1 MEDFDS
7 TLMPAFPP
15 VAQIAVILQ
24 APPEFLETVPLAV
37 YACDRDGRILWFNS
51 RAVELWGRTP
61 RIGDDAE
68 KYCGSYR
75 LFLGGRQI
83 RGEETPMAGVL
94 RTGIPIKGVEVKIER
109 PDGSTVW
116 AAAHIDPVK
125 DVHGNIL
132 GATNCLHETT
142 ALHQTADELDD
153 FFENAAVG
161 LHLVAGDGTILRANR
176 AELAMLGYKAEEYV
190 GRNIVDFHEVRERI
204 DEILSCLGRGEQLIY
219 YPASLRAKDGSVR
232 EVRITSNAR
241 IRDGKIINTRCM
253 TIDVTE
259 RLRAQALVEQHHQRL
274 TATYEHASIG
284 IAEVDATGKFLRVNS
299 HLSGLLGY
307 ASGALAGRS
316 IFDPRIAEDPAFDR
330 EQLLRQV
337 NGEIDRYTLEQL
349 LRAADGSKVWVEIT
363 SSSVRDAEG
372 RFLYAVRVQHA
383 INARKMAEEA
393 LARRAAE
400 LTAFY
405 QLTETL
411 QHAPDLGSIYSR
423 AFDAIA
429 GTFRCD
435 RAGILLFDS
444 PGVMRFAASRG
455 LSETYKSAVEGHS
468 PWQSS
473 VANPRP
479 ISIGDIEAA
488 DLSASL
494 KDVIQREGI
503 AALAFIPITAD
514 GRLIGKFMTYYD
526 RPHLFTK
533 SEEDLAVT
541 IARHVGLAIQRSRAE
556 AARQRSE
563 RAAQQLV
570 AIVESSEDAIISKD
584 LSGIIVTWNQGAER
598 LFGYKPEEIIG
609 KSVTTLMP
617 PERVDEEPGILARIR
632 RGERLDHYE
641 TVRRRK
647 DGSLIDISLT
657 VSPVRDGNGAIA
669 GASKIARDITERK
682 AMDARLRDSERQL
695 KELLSAIPAA
705 IYTTDAEGKIT
716 YFNEAAAA
724 IAGRIPKIGSDE
736 WCVSWKLYRPDGTPL
751 PHDEYPMA
759 VALKEGRTIRN
770 AEVIAERPDGTR
782 TPFIPYPT
790 PLRDAEGRI
799 TGAINMLADVSERK
813 QAETQQRVLFDELN
827 HRVKNNM
834 QMLQALLELAQNRSE
849 SSEARRVLGDASRRV
864 AAMAAAQ
871 QVLYATA
878 GATHFSAHEFIN
890 AVCRSARYMVPG
902 DVNILCDAEEA
913 ELSNDVAMPL
923 ALILNELLT
932 NAVKHGGNG
941 KTPRTVRVAL
951 FRQDQSFHLNVED
964 DGPGFDLSAV
974 RQRSSG
980 LQLVQGLTRQ
990 LRGKFQVT
998 RDRLT
1003 RCSVYFS

>member
-1 MEDFDS
+1 
-7 TLMPAFPP
+7 
-15 VAQIAVILQ
+15 
-24 APPEFLETVPLAV
+24 
-37 YACDRDGRILWFNS
+37 
-51 RAVELWGRTP
+51 
-61 RIGDDAE
+61 
-68 KYCGSYR
+68 
-75 LFLGGRQI
+75 
-83 RGEETPMAGVL
+83 
-94 RTGIPIKGVEVKIER
+94 
-109 PDGSTVW
+109 
-116 AAAHIDPVK
+116 
-125 DVHGNIL
+125 
-132 GATNCLHETT
+132 
-142 ALHQTADELDD
+142 
-153 FFENAAVG
+153 
-161 LHLVAGDGTILRANR
+161 
-176 AELAMLGYKAEEYV
+176 
-190 GRNIVDFHEVRERI
+190 
-204 DEILSCLGRGEQLIY
+204 
-219 YPASLRAKDGSVR
+219 
-232 EVRITSNAR
+232 
-241 IRDGKIINTRCM
+241 
-253 TIDVTE
+253 
-259 RLRAQALVEQHHQRL
+259 
-274 TATYEHASIG
+274 
-284 IAEVDATGKFLRVNS
+284 
-299 HLSGLLGY
+299 
-307 ASGALAGRS
+307 
-316 IFDPRIAEDPAFDR
+316 
-330 EQLLRQV
+330 
-337 NGEIDRYTLEQL
+337 
-349 LRAADGSKVWVEIT
+349 
-363 SSSVRDAEG
+363 
-372 RFLYAVRVQHA
+372 
-383 INARKMAEEA
+383 
-393 LARRAAE
+393 
-400 LTAFY
+400 
-405 QLTETL
+405 
-411 QHAPDLGSIYSR
+411 
-423 AFDAIA
+423 
-429 GTFRCD
+429 
-435 RAGILLFDS
+435 
-444 PGVMRFAASRG
+444 
-455 LSETYKSAVEGHS
+455 
-468 PWQSS
+468 
-473 VANPRP
+473 
-479 ISIGDIEAA
+479 
-488 DLSASL
+488 
-494 KDVIQREGI
+494 
-503 AALAFIPITAD
+503 
-514 GRLIGKFMTYYD
+514 
-526 RPHLFTK
+526 
-533 SEEDLAVT
+533 
-541 IARHVGLAIQRSRAE
+541 
-556 AARQRSE
+556 
-563 RAAQQLV
+563 
-570 AIVESSEDAIISKD
+570 
-584 LSGIIVTWNQGAER
+584 
-598 LFGYKPEEIIG
+598 
-609 KSVTTLMP
+609 MP

-736 WCVSWKLYRPDGTPL
+736 WCVSWKLYRPDSTPL

-951 FRQDQSFHLNVED
+951 LRQDQSFHLNVED